1 MRSST
6 ARIATLAAV
15 IGIATVIAAR
25 LIVRAEAKPG
35 HPAEAT
41 EELTAQ
47 AKIERAMSAG
57 PPEIARSAKIID
69 KDAQGH
75 TVVLRAGSNGF
86 TCLPGNPN
94 VIGDP
99 PMCADEPSMQ
109 WAAAFAAHKPK
120 PTNTVPG
127 ITYMLAGATQRSD
140 SDPYD
145 KSSPAITVGPHWMI
159 MWPFDASATGLPT
172 THRDTGAYI
181 MWAGSPYAHVH
192 VMGRPE
198 GNQ

>member
-1 MRSST
+1 MSHSQ
-6 ARIATLAAV
+6 AKIATL
-15 IGIATVIAAR
+15 IAAIAMVMITGTTSGSQVESTPNPDG
-25 LIVRAEAKPG
+25 LEAG
-35 HPAEAT
+35 ET
-41 EELTAQ
+41 TQ

-69 KDAQGH
+69 KDSQGH
-75 TVVLRAGSNGF
+75 TIVLRAGSNGF
-86 TCLPGNPN
+86 TCMPGNPN

-99 PMCADEPSMQ
+99 PMCADGPSMQ
-109 WAAAFAAHKPK
+109 WATDFAAHKPK

-159 MWPFDASATGLPT
+159 MWPFDPKSTGLPT

-192 VMGRPE
+192 VMGRHE
-198 GNQ
+198 GN